1 MAPRVRREPPPFVQI
16 TDHFR
21 RKIIDGELTQDT
33 KLPPIAEIAKEW
45 GVATATAAKAIK
57 QLQSEG
63 YVRSSTQGTF
73 VDLGQKQT
81 TGPDR
86 LQMLRVGGTG
96 FRPGERVE
104 ILSAG
109 LVPAPTDVADTLGV
123 GEGTPVIRR
132 QRRYLDDQGVVTLS
146 TSWLPGEFAESA
158 PELATTDPLPK
169 MTFGLVEERTGR
181 RAVRRRD
188 VVALQPVPE
197 DSADLL
203 GVQSGT
209 PALTMSN
216 YYWDQHGSMTEYATD
231 FLGVGRLLS
240 AEYDLP

>member
-1 MAPRVRREPPPFVQI
+1 MTPRVQRSAPPFVQI

-21 RKIIDGELTQDT
+21 KQIIDGALVRDAQ
-33 KLPPIAEIAKEW
+33 LPSIAAIAREW

-57 QLQSEG
+57 QLQAEG
-63 YVRSSTQGTF
+63 FVRSSSQGTF
-73 VDLGQKQT
+73 VDLGKRLT

-109 LVPAPTDVADTLGV
+109 LESAPVEVAEAFEIEAGS
-123 GEGTPVIRR
+123 PVIQRR
-132 QRRYLDDQGVVTLS
+132 RRYLDDDGVVALS
-146 TSWLPGEFAESA
+146 TSWLPGEFAEVA
-158 PELATTDPLPK
+158 PELISTEPLPK

-188 VVALQPVPE
+188 IVALLPVPAE
-197 DSADLL
+197 IEPLINLKA
-203 GVQSGT
+203 GT
-209 PALTMSN
+209 QALTMTN
-216 YYWDQHGSMTEYATD
+216 QYWDQNGAMTEYATD
-231 FLGVGRLLS
+231 FLGVGRQLS
-240 AEYDLP
+240 AEYDLS